1 MCDISSEESITTQSK
16 CESLLA
22 RDPAIFKT
30 LLLKV
35 KRLKNM
41 RNLNTFLLKYLNK
54 GSYLALSVQSQVKLV
69 KLIYI
74 VDIIVIETQ
83 TCKVICIHF

>member
-1 MCDISSEESITTQSK
+1 
-16 CESLLA
+16 
-22 RDPAIFKT
+22 
-30 LLLKV
+30 
-35 KRLKNM
+35 M

-83 TCKVICIHF
+83 TCKVICIIFEVLSNDSTTYFYYI